1 MSVCTHIHTYTH
13 SLLWELLFF
22 LWKPSATGESFCLH
36 FKTSHTSENTAFFSC
51 RYLIEPAQR
60 HADFKHAVYP
70 CFPSILLQRLA
81 LKNIIYF
88 EDLEKRKAPLLHL
101 CTDFTCNWTNTAQWS
116 FYGGSR
122 RLMMRWKCIPNEKL
136 AGENYSRIF
145 AEPMAHVVRKTAVH
159 HTLWFSYHDL

>member
-1 MSVCTHIHTYTH
+1 MVLSEPKHQEVKTGKLPTLAWVCAHTYIP

-36 FKTSHTSENTAFFSC
+36 FKTSHTSEKTALFSC
-51 RYLIEPAQR
+51 QYLIEPAQR
-60 HADFKHAVYP
+60 HTDFKHAVYP

-81 LKNIIYF
+81 LKHIIFF

-122 RLMMRWKCIPNEKL
+122 RLMRGESASPMRSLQGRVTPGSWQSQQHL
-136 AGENYSRIF
+136 
-145 AEPMAHVVRKTAVH
+145 
-159 HTLWFSYHDL
+159 